1 MLEQSYQVDA
11 FNALRA
17 AGGLS
22 SPESESLYSAALTRI
37 DQLVGELNG
46 LLPETIT
53 YPTSLSQTIAMLD
66 GITEDLTDASALLS
80 SVVDLI
86 QQDSD
91 TSALIRMQIGW
102 DIYCRLNDIAGDI
115 PPAIVELIADTATP
129 QAVLSLATS
138 ISTADLKTEFS
149 ILNNILIAVGDA
161 STTTTAPV
169 VIPEDLLDTI
179 TETVEAF
186 VEDVEPLKSLML
198 TVRADKAA
206 ADESVGLASSYYEDA
221 VTVSILDTL
230 TRGKY
235 VAPAVSS
242 ITPASVLEALSARNS
257 YARTR

>member
-22 SPESESLYSAALTRI
+22 SPESESLYSAVVTRI

-161 STTTTAPV
+161 STTTAPV

-186 VEDVEPLKSLML
+186 VEDVEPLKGLML

-206 ADESVGLASSYYEDA
+206 ADESVELASSYYEDA